1 MADTPRAYKLNKE
14 KRAAE
19 ENGKFL
25 YYFYDRK
32 KLTSVALPE
41 EQFDKLVEMD
51 REYYNLE
58 RRENDHKTTFKKSAN
73 ANVYKKIDIEKDDF
87 GQASEEDPDDDDVS
101 GADFT
106 YKIHKQCDIDK
117 KVAALSPDDRTIYKM
132 YYVDGFRQA
141 EIAEELGKTQGY
153 VAKRLMKI
161 GDALQENKT
170 DEERANAQWE
180 KFLHKFRTDDDED
193 ILWDMFL
200 YLLPVEEQTDIA
212 SWFYSYREFYKFGLS
227 YLIIRPFDKVT
238 DQTEFGNRMNELSY
252 HSRYMY
258 YEIFDGQ
265 IEELQWLYL
274 ALCEEVEHRKKTFP
288 QKPAGTNFEK
298 IFQKAEEICKRLDMT
313 AEEFINERFIPKE
326 AEKRGKRYKDYR
338 RKYQNIVVADEND
351 ARPIEEQLRD
361 MFGDGPTPE
370 FSNPEFRKKK

>member
-1 MADTPRAYKLNKE
+1 M
-14 KRAAE
+14 
-19 ENGKFL
+19 
-25 YYFYDRK
+25 
-32 KLTSVALPE
+32 
-41 EQFDKLVEMD
+41 
-51 REYYNLE
+51 
-58 RRENDHKTTFKKSAN
+58 
-73 ANVYKKIDIEKDDF
+73 
-87 GQASEEDPDDDDVS
+87 
-101 GADFT
+101 
-106 YKIHKQCDIDK
+106 
-117 KVAALSPDDRTIYKM
+117 
-132 YYVDGFRQA
+132 
-141 EIAEELGKTQGY
+141 
-153 VAKRLMKI
+153 
-161 GDALQENKT
+161 
-170 DEERANAQWE
+170 
-180 KFLHKFRTDDDED
+180 
-193 ILWDMFL
+193 

-238 DQTEFGNRMNELSY
+238 DQTKFGNRMNELPY

-288 QKPAGTNFEK
+288 QKPTGTNFEK

-338 RKYQNIVVADEND
+338 RKYQNIVVADETD

-361 MFGDGPTPE
+361 MFGDGPIPE
-370 FSNPEFRKKK
+370 LSNPEFRKKK

>member
-1 MADTPRAYKLNKE
+1 MADIPRAYKLNKE
-14 KRAAE
+14 KRAAD

-25 YYFYDRK
+25 YYFYDRHR
-32 KLTSVALPE
+32 LTSVALSE
-41 EQFDKLVEMD
+41 EKFDKLVAMD
-51 REYYNLE
+51 SEFYNLE
-58 RRENDHKTTFKKSAN
+58 RREHAHKTTFKRYGDSNIYKS
-73 ANVYKKIDIEKDDF
+73 IDIENDDF
-87 GQASEEDPDDDDVS
+87 GQSSADDEEENAIS

-106 YKIHKQCDIDK
+106 DKIDKQCDIEK
-117 KVAALSPDDRTIYKM
+117 KVSSLSSDDGNIYNL
-132 YYVDGFRQA
+132 YYVQGYRQT

-161 GDALQENKT
+161 DDALQENKT
-170 DEERANAQWE
+170 DEDRANAQWE
-180 KFLHKFRTDDDED
+180 KFLRKFRTDDDED

-238 DQTEFGNRMNELSY
+238 DKTEFGNRMNELPY
-252 HSRYMY
+252 HNRYMY

-265 IEELQWLYL
+265 IIELQWLYL
-274 ALCEEVEHRKKTFP
+274 ALCEETERRKKTFP
-288 QKPAGTNFEK
+288 QRPAGTNFEK
-298 IFQKAEEICKRLDMT
+298 IFQKAEEICKRLEMT
-313 AEEFINERFIPKE
+313 AEEFVNERFIPKE

-351 ARPIEEQLRD
+351 MRPIEEQLRD
-361 MFGDGPTPE
+361 MFGDGPIPE

>member
-1 MADTPRAYKLNKE
+1 MTDTPRVYKLNKE
-14 KRAAE
+14 KREAE

-73 ANVYKKIDIEKDDF
+73 ANGYKKIDLEKDDF

-117 KVAALSPDDRTIYKM
+117 KVALLSPDDRTIYKM

-170 DEERANAQWE
+170 DEDRANAQWE

-193 ILWDMFL
+193 VLWDMFL

-238 DQTEFGNRMNELSY
+238 DHTEFGNRMNELPY

-258 YEIFDGQ
+258 YEIFDG
-265 IEELQWLYL
+265 
-274 ALCEEVEHRKKTFP
+274 
-288 QKPAGTNFEK
+288 
-298 IFQKAEEICKRLDMT
+298 
-313 AEEFINERFIPKE
+313 
-326 AEKRGKRYKDYR
+326 
-338 RKYQNIVVADEND
+338 
-351 ARPIEEQLRD
+351 
-361 MFGDGPTPE
+361 
-370 FSNPEFRKKK
+370 

>member
-1 MADTPRAYKLNKE
+1 M
-14 KRAAE
+14 
-19 ENGKFL
+19 
-25 YYFYDRK
+25 
-32 KLTSVALPE
+32 
-41 EQFDKLVEMD
+41 
-51 REYYNLE
+51 
-58 RRENDHKTTFKKSAN
+58 
-73 ANVYKKIDIEKDDF
+73 
-87 GQASEEDPDDDDVS
+87 
-101 GADFT
+101 
-106 YKIHKQCDIDK
+106 
-117 KVAALSPDDRTIYKM
+117 
-132 YYVDGFRQA
+132 
-141 EIAEELGKTQGY
+141 
-153 VAKRLMKI
+153 
-161 GDALQENKT
+161 
-170 DEERANAQWE
+170 
-180 KFLHKFRTDDDED
+180 HKFRTDDDED

-227 YLIIRPFDKVT
+227 YLIIRPFDRVT
-238 DQTEFGNRMNELSY
+238 DPTEFGNRMNDLPY

-265 IEELQWLYL
+265 VEELQWLYL

-351 ARPIEEQLRD
+351 IRPIEEQLRD
-361 MFGDGPTPE
+361 IFGDGPTPE

>member
-1 MADTPRAYKLNKE
+1 MADIPRAYKLNKE

-19 ENGKFL
+19 EDGKFL

-73 ANVYKKIDIEKDDF
+73 ANVYKKIDLEKDDF

-117 KVAALSPDDRTIYKM
+117 KVAAFSPDDRTIYKM

-141 EIAEELGKTQGY
+141 
-153 VAKRLMKI
+153 
-161 GDALQENKT
+161 ENKT

-238 DQTEFGNRMNELSY
+238 DQTEFGNRMNELPY

-265 IEELQWLYL
+265 VEELQWLYL
-274 ALCEEVEHRKKTFP
+274 ALCEEVESRKKTFP

-313 AEEFINERFIPKE
+313 EEEFINERFIPKE

-338 RKYQNIVVADEND
+338 RKHQNIVVADEND

-361 MFGDGPTPE
+361 IFGDGPIPE